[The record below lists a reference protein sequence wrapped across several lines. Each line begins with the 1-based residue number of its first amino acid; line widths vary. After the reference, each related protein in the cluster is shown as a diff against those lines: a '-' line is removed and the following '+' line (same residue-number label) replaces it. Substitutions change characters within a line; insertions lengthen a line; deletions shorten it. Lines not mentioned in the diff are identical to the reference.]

1 MKGEII
7 MAGMAGKGYS
17 AQNKDRLKAIPLG
30 SGNVYM
36 IAYTE
41 GSSMPSD
48 ATFEQNVNMIGR
60 TKGGA
65 TFSYTQSYYTAV
77 SDDGVAKKRRL
88 TEETAS
94 FSWGIMTWVPETI
107 AKLLRTATAS
117 TGSEGDDTISILE
130 GGGIGNQ
137 QPKKYWFHFVGGDDV
152 DGKITLSGLG
162 ENIDALS
169 AAFANDNETVLQPNF
184 EFDPYDAAGH
194 LYKFKMANQ
203 PNVTTEAGTPKLS
216 ALSIGTLTLDPTF
229 DADTNNYETD
239 TENASDTVTATAGS
253 GVDVVITVNGNSITN
268 GTAPTWAAGD
278 NLVSVQLASKDGMNT
293 YSITVTKS

>member
-1 MKGEII
+1 
-7 MAGMAGKGYS
+7 MAGMAGKTY
-17 AQNKDRLKAIPLG
+17 AAANTDRLKAIPLG

-36 IAYTE
+36 IPYVE

-48 ATFEQNVNMIGR
+48 ATFEQNTNMIGR

-65 TFSYTQSYYTAV
+65 TFNYTQSYYTAV

-88 TEETAS
+88 NEETAS
-94 FSWGIMTWVPETI
+94 FTWGIMTWVPETI

-117 TGSEGDDTISILE
+117 TASEGDYTISVLE

-137 QPKKYWFHFVGGDDV
+137 QPKKYWLHFVGGDDI
-152 DGKITLSGLG
+152 DGKITLTGLG
-162 ENIDALS
+162 ENIDALG

-203 PNVTTEAGTPKLS
+203 PNVTAEAGTPSLT
-216 ALSIGTLTLDPTF
+216 ALSIGSLTLDPTF
-229 DADTNNYETD
+229 DANINNYTTE
-239 TENASDTVTATAGS
+239 TENSSDTVTATAGS

-278 NLVSVQLASKDGMNT
+278 NIVSVQLSSATGMNT
-293 YSITVTKS
+293 YTVTVTKS

>member
-1 MKGEII
+1 
-7 MAGMAGKGYS
+7 MAGMAGKSYN
-17 AQNKDRLKAIPLG
+17 AANKDRLKAIPLG

-36 IAYTE
+36 IPYVE
-41 GSSMPSD
+41 GSSMPTD
-48 ATFEQNVNMIGR
+48 AAFEQNTNMIGR
-60 TKGGA
+60 TKNGA
-65 TFSYTQSYYTAV
+65 TFNYTQSYYTAV

-88 TEETAS
+88 NEETAS
-94 FSWGIMTWVPETI
+94 FTWGIMTWVPETI

-117 TGSEGDDTISILE
+117 TASEGDYTISVLE

-137 QPKKYWFHFVGGDDV
+137 VPKKYWLHFVGGDDI
-152 DGKITLSGLG
+152 DGKITLTGLG

-203 PNVTTEAGTPKLS
+203 PNVTAEAGTPSLS
-216 ALSIGTLTLDPTF
+216 ALSIGSLTLDPTF
-229 DADTNNYETD
+229 DKDINNYATE
-239 TENASDTVTATAGS
+239 TENSSDTVTATAGED
-253 GVDVVITVNGNSITN
+253 VDVVITVNGNSITN

-278 NLVSVQLASKDGMNT
+278 NIVSVQLTSSTGMNT
-293 YSITVTKS
+293 YTVTVTKS

>member
-1 MKGEII
+1 
-7 MAGMAGKGYS
+7 MAGMAGKSYN
-17 AQNKDRLKAIPLG
+17 AANKDRLKAIPLG

-36 IAYTE
+36 IPYVE

-48 ATFEQNVNMIGR
+48 ATFEQNTNMIGR
-60 TKGGA
+60 TKNGA
-65 TFSYTQSYYTAV
+65 TFNYTQSYYTAV

-88 TEETAS
+88 NEETAS
-94 FSWGIMTWVPETI
+94 FTWGIMTWVPETI

-117 TGSEGDDTISILE
+117 TASEGDYTISVLE

-137 QPKKYWFHFVGGDDV
+137 VPKKYWLHFVGGDDI
-152 DGKITLSGLG
+152 DGKITLTGLG

-203 PNVTTEAGTPKLS
+203 PNVTAEAGTPSLS
-216 ALSIGTLTLDPTF
+216 ALSIGSLTLDPTF
-229 DADTNNYETD
+229 DKDINNYATE
-239 TENASDTVTATAGS
+239 TENNSDTVTATAGEN
-253 GVDVVITVNGNSITN
+253 VDVVITVNGNSITN

-278 NLVSVQLASKDGMNT
+278 NIVSVQLTSSTGMNT
-293 YSITVTKS
+293 YTVTVTKS

>member
-1 MKGEII
+1 
-7 MAGMAGKGYS
+7 MAGMAGKTY
-17 AQNKDRLKAIPLG
+17 AAANTDRLKAIPLG

-36 IAYTE
+36 IPYVE

-48 ATFEQNVNMIGR
+48 ATFEQNTNMIGR

-65 TFSYTQSYYTAV
+65 TFNYTQSYYTAV

-88 TEETAS
+88 NEETAS
-94 FSWGIMTWVPETI
+94 FTWGIMTWVPETI

-117 TGSEGDDTISILE
+117 TASEGDYTISVLE

-137 QPKKYWFHFVGGDDV
+137 QPKKYWLHFVGGDDI
-152 DGKITLSGLG
+152 DGKITLTGLG

-203 PNVTTEAGTPKLS
+203 PNVTAEAGTPSLT
-216 ALSIGTLTLDPTF
+216 ALSIGSLTLAPTF
-229 DADTNNYETD
+229 EADINNYTTE
-239 TENASDTVTATAGS
+239 TENSSDAVTATAGS

-278 NLVSVQLASKDGMNT
+278 NIVSVQLSSATGMNT
-293 YSITVTKS
+293 YTVTVTKS

>member
-1 MKGEII
+1 
-7 MAGMAGKGYS
+7 MAGMAGKSYN
-17 AQNKDRLKAIPLG
+17 AANKDRLKAIPLG

-36 IAYTE
+36 IPYVE
-41 GSSMPSD
+41 GSSMPTD
-48 ATFEQNVNMIGR
+48 AAFEQNTNMIGR
-60 TKGGA
+60 TKNGA
-65 TFSYTQSYYTAV
+65 TFNYTQSYYTAV

-88 TEETAS
+88 NEETAS
-94 FSWGIMTWVPETI
+94 FTWGIMTWVPETI

-117 TGSEGDDTISILE
+117 TASEGDYTISVLE

-137 QPKKYWFHFVGGDDV
+137 VPKKYWLHFVGGDDI
-152 DGKITLSGLG
+152 DGKITLTGLG

-203 PNVTTEAGTPKLS
+203 PNVTAEAGTPSLS
-216 ALSIGTLTLDPTF
+216 ALSIGSLTLDPTF
-229 DADTNNYETD
+229 DKDINNYATE
-239 TENASDTVTATAGS
+239 TENNSDTVTATAGED
-253 GVDVVITVNGNSITN
+253 VDVVITVNGNSITN

-278 NLVSVQLASKDGMNT
+278 NIVSVQLTSSTGMNT
-293 YSITVTKS
+293 YTVTVTKS

>member
-1 MKGEII
+1 
-7 MAGMAGKGYS
+7 MAGMAGKTY
-17 AQNKDRLKAIPLG
+17 AAANTDRLKAIPLG

-36 IAYTE
+36 IPYVE

-48 ATFEQNVNMIGR
+48 ATFEQNTNMIGR

-65 TFSYTQSYYTAV
+65 TFNYTQSYYTAV

-88 TEETAS
+88 NEETAS
-94 FSWGIMTWVPETI
+94 FTWGIMTWVPETI

-117 TGSEGDDTISILE
+117 TASEGDYTISVLE

-137 QPKKYWFHFVGGDDV
+137 QPKKYWLHFVGGDDI
-152 DGKITLSGLG
+152 DGKITLTGLG

-203 PNVTTEAGTPKLS
+203 PNVTAEAGTPSLT
-216 ALSIGTLTLDPTF
+216 ALSIGSLILDPTF
-229 DADTNNYETD
+229 DADINNYTTE
-239 TENASDTVTATAGS
+239 TENSSDTVTATAGS

-268 GTAPTWAAGD
+268 GTAPTWAAGE
-278 NLVSVQLASKDGMNT
+278 NIVSVQLSSATGMNT
-293 YSITVTKS
+293 YTVTVTKS

>member
-1 MKGEII
+1 

-17 AQNKDRLKAIPLG
+17 AQNTDRLKAIPLG

-36 IAYTE
+36 IPYVE

-48 ATFEQNVNMIGR
+48 ATFETNANMIGR
-60 TKGGA
+60 TKNGA
-65 TFSYTQSYYTAV
+65 TFNYTQSFYTAV

-88 TEETAS
+88 NEETAS
-94 FSWGIMTWVPETI
+94 FSWGIMTWVPVTI

-117 TGSEGDDTISILE
+117 TASEGDDTVAVLE

-137 QPKKYWFHFVGGDDV
+137 VPKKFWLHFVGGDNV
-152 DGKITLSGLG
+152 DGKITLTGLG

-169 AAFANDNETVLQPNF
+169 AAFANDNETVLTPNF

-203 PNVTTEAGTPKLS
+203 PDVTSDAGTPTLT
-216 ALSIGTLTLDPTF
+216 ALSIGALTLDPTF
-229 DADTNNYETD
+229 SEATNEYTTS
-239 TENASDTVTATAGS
+239 TENASDTITATAAVGT
-253 GVDVVITVNGNSITN
+253 DIVITVNGNSVTN
-268 GTAPTWAAGD
+268 GTAPTWASGE
-278 NLVSVQLASKDGMNT
+278 NLVSIQIASATGSNNYT
-293 YSITVTKS
+293 VTVTKS

>member
-1 MKGEII
+1 
-7 MAGMAGKGYS
+7 MAGMAGKTY
-17 AQNKDRLKAIPLG
+17 AAANTDRLKAIPLG

-36 IAYTE
+36 IPYVE

-48 ATFEQNVNMIGR
+48 ETFEQNTNMIGR

-65 TFSYTQSYYTAV
+65 TFNYTQSYYTAV

-88 TEETAS
+88 NEETAS
-94 FSWGIMTWVPETI
+94 FTWGIMTWVPETI

-117 TGSEGDDTISILE
+117 TASEGDYTISVLE

-137 QPKKYWFHFVGGDDV
+137 VPKKYWLHFVGGDDI
-152 DGKITLSGLG
+152 DGKITLTGLG

-203 PNVTTEAGTPKLS
+203 PNVTSEVGTPKLT
-216 ALSIGTLTLDPTF
+216 ALTIGSLTLDPTF
-229 DADTNNYETD
+229 DADVNNYATE
-239 TENASDTVTATAGS
+239 TENNSDTVTATAGS
-253 GVDVVITVNGNSITN
+253 GVDLVITVNGNSITN
-268 GTAPTWAAGD
+268 GTAPTWDAGE
-278 NLVSVQLASKDGMNT
+278 NIVSVQLASSTGMNT
-293 YSITVTKS
+293 YTITVTKS

>member
-1 MKGEII
+1 
-7 MAGMAGKGYS
+7 MAGMAGKSYN
-17 AQNKDRLKAIPLG
+17 AANKDRLKAIPLG
-30 SGNVYM
+30 SGNIYM
-36 IAYTE
+36 IPYVE

-48 ATFEQNVNMIGR
+48 ATFEQNTNMIGR
-60 TKGGA
+60 TKNGA
-65 TFSYTQSYYTAV
+65 TFNYTQSYYTAV

-88 TEETAS
+88 NEETAS
-94 FSWGIMTWVPETI
+94 FTWGIMTWVPETI

-117 TGSEGDDTISILE
+117 TASEGDYTISVLE

-137 QPKKYWFHFVGGDDV
+137 VPKKYWLHFVGGDDI
-152 DGKITLSGLG
+152 DGKITLTGLG

-203 PNVTTEAGTPKLS
+203 PNVTAEAGTPSLS
-216 ALSIGTLTLDPTF
+216 ALSIGSLTLDPTF
-229 DADTNNYETD
+229 DKDINNYATE
-239 TENASDTVTATAGS
+239 TENNSDTVTATAGEN
-253 GVDVVITVNGNSITN
+253 VDVVITVNGNSITN

-278 NLVSVQLASKDGMNT
+278 NIVSVQLTSSTGMNT
-293 YSITVTKS
+293 YTVTVTKS

>member
-1 MKGEII
+1 

-17 AQNKDRLKAIPLG
+17 AQNTDRLKAIPLG

-36 IAYTE
+36 IPYVE

-48 ATFEQNVNMIGR
+48 ATFETNANMIGR
-60 TKGGA
+60 TKNGA
-65 TFSYTQSYYTAV
+65 TFNYTQSFYTAV

-88 TEETAS
+88 NEETAS
-94 FSWGIMTWVPETI
+94 FSWGIMTWVPATI

-117 TGSEGDDTISILE
+117 TASEGDDTVAVLE

-137 QPKKYWFHFVGGDDV
+137 VPKKFWLHFVGGDNV
-152 DGKITLSGLG
+152 DGKITLTGLG

-169 AAFANDNETVLQPNF
+169 AAFANDNETVLTPNF

-203 PNVTTEAGTPKLS
+203 PDVTSDAGTPTLT

-229 DADTNNYETD
+229 SEATNEYTTS
-239 TENASDTVTATAGS
+239 TENASDTITATAAAGT
-253 GVDVVITVNGNSITN
+253 DIVITVNGNSVTN
-268 GTAPTWAAGD
+268 GTAPTWASGA
-278 NLVSVQLASKDGMNT
+278 NLVSIQIASATGSNNYT
-293 YSITVTKS
+293 VTVTKS